1 MRTSALGALGLV
13 AVLALP
19 ASAAG
24 SPGPFA
30 GQVVQGQ
37 TRTHGYDNHP
47 GSDPCLAL
55 AARYTVTLTYLP
67 GSDTL
72 TLGIPTKTVPGQNG
86 TATATITR
94 GICTEFPVTVTGT
107 SVAGTATYAVVVTR
121 EILDPIVETGS

>member
-1 MRTSALGALGLV
+1 MRTSVLGALGLV
-13 AVLALP
+13 AALALP

-24 SPGPFA
+24 SAGPFA

-37 TRTHGYDNHP
+37 TKTHVYDNNP
-47 GSDPCLAL
+47 SNNPCLAL

-72 TLGIPTKTVPGQNG
+72 TLGVPNKTVTGQNG
-86 TATATITR
+86 TASTTITR

-121 EILDPIVETGS
+121 EVLNPIVETGS